1 MSVGYEKNNRMGGPV
16 KRFYDFGAFRIDA
29 NKRLLLK
36 DGETVP
42 LASKAF
48 DTLLVLV
55 ENRGE
60 LVTKDELMSRLWPD
74 TVVEEGSLTRNIYLL
89 RKALGEARGQNLY
102 IVTIPGQGYRFV
114 ADVCEISEEG
124 LDLRVTERTRTTIV
138 VSEEESEDRDE
149 QLLELPLGASTARA
163 ELPAPATAVRAL
175 AVSQTGGPSI
185 ARIVRHKPVIVIC
198 ALVVLAAAAI
208 AIWLYASN
216 GSRQADARLAGPTG
230 AMAITNLTTTGNV
243 VCAGVSPDGNYVA
256 YARADSL
263 QLSSLWIMHLATF
276 TGQIIIPP
284 AEVQYHTLTF
294 SPDGD
299 YIYYVMRENN
309 AAPRALYRVS
319 ILGGPSK
326 KLNGN
331 VETAVS
337 FSPDGSEIVYRRSI
351 GERRSAALFVSNAD
365 GTGEREIA
373 WIKHPDG
380 IGDPAWSPD
389 GKTIACAS
397 GHSAGGTNMYV
408 AHVPAEGGA
417 IKPVSSQKWR
427 WIGRIAWL
435 PDSSGLVMVASDSAA
450 APYQVWQ
457 LDYPSGEA
465 RKITNDSLHYN
476 NLSMSADANTLV
488 AMQRQ
493 LNSKVWAI
501 PADDASRAKEI
512 TFGSGGYGLKLSWT
526 PDGKIVYD
534 SSVNNSPS
542 ISIMEA
548 DGSKPKNLM
557 GDMTGRA
564 RPGSSTVSPDGRYI
578 IYSSDLTGTR
588 HIWRMNIDGS
598 NPVQLTDGAGEDQP
612 TCSPDGKWV
621 FYVSLSIGEPALWR
635 VSIEGGEPVRLIDT
649 FVSAHSVSP
658 DGKLIAALY
667 VDNETTWRLGV
678 FPVEGGKPAK
688 VFPNP
693 VQGTTAVRWTP
704 DGRNITY
711 SENPIGTSKIWI
723 QPLDGGPPRKFIEIE
738 TDRVF
743 DLEWSPDGRQLAC
756 IRGIWARNMVL
767 IKNFK

>member
-1 MSVGYEKNNRMGGPV
+1 MSVGFERDNKIDGPI

-36 DGETVP
+36 DGEPVP

-55 ENRGE
+55 ENRGQ
-60 LVTKDELMSRLWPD
+60 LVSKDELMSRLWPD

-89 RKALGEARGQNLY
+89 RKALGEARGQHLY
-102 IVTIPGQGYRFV
+102 IVTVPGQGYRFV
-114 ADVCEISEEG
+114 ADVCEISEEN
-124 LDLRVTERTRTTIV
+124 LDLRVTERTRTMIV
-138 VSEEESEDRDE
+138 VSEEEGEDGDE
-149 QLLELPLGASTARA
+149 EFLELP
-163 ELPAPATAVRAL
+163 PAPATGVRAL
-175 AVSQTGGPSI
+175 EVSRTAGPSTAGI
-185 ARIVRHKPVIVIC
+185 LRQKPVIIIC
-198 ALVVLAAAAI
+198 ALAVLAAVAI

-216 GSRQADARLAGPTG
+216 GSRQADTRLTGPPQG
-230 AMAITNLTTTGNV
+230 MAITNLTTTGNV

-263 QLSSLWIMHLATF
+263 QMSSLWIMQLSTF
-276 TGQIIIPP
+276 TGQMIIPP
-284 AEVQYHTLTF
+284 AEVQFHALTF

-299 YIYYVMRENN
+299 FIYYVMRENN

-337 FSPDGSEIVYRRSI
+337 FSPDGSQIVFRRSL
-351 GERRSAALFVSNAD
+351 GERRSAGLFVSNAD

-380 IGDPAWSPD
+380 IWDPAWSPD
-389 GKTIACAS
+389 GKTIVFAS
-397 GHSAGGTNMYV
+397 GNPSGGTKMYV
-408 AHVPAEGGA
+408 AHVPSEGGA
-417 IKPVSSQKWR
+417 ITPVSTQRWR
-427 WIGRIAWL
+427 WIGRMAWL
-435 PDSSGLVMVASDSAA
+435 PGSSGLVMVASDSAA

-465 RKITNDSLHYN
+465 RKITNDSLIYN
-476 NLSMSADANTLV
+476 NLSLSADGNTLV

-493 LNSKVWAI
+493 LNSKIWSV
-501 PADDASRAKEI
+501 PADDASRAKEV
-512 TFGSGGYGLKLSWT
+512 TFGMGGFGLKLSWT

-534 SSVNNSPS
+534 SSVNNTPS

-548 DGSKPKNLM
+548 DGSNPKNLM

-564 RPGSSTVSPDGRYI
+564 RPGASSVSPDGRYI
-578 IYSSDLTGTR
+578 VYSSDMTGTR

-598 NPVQLTDGAGEDQP
+598 NPVQLTDGAADEHP

-621 FYVSLSIGEPALWR
+621 FYINESIGEPALMR
-635 VSIEGGEPVRLIDT
+635 VSIDGGESVRIIDT
-649 FVSAHSVSP
+649 FVTAASVSP

-667 VDNETTWRLGV
+667 VDKENIWRLGV
-678 FPVEGGKPAK
+678 FPVEGGQPVK
-688 VFPNP
+688 VFPNS
-693 VQGTTAVRWTP
+693 VQGVTAVRWTP

-723 QPLDGGPPRKFIEIE
+723 QPLQGGPPRLFAEIE

-767 IKNFK
+767 IKNFR

>member
-1 MSVGYEKNNRMGGPV
+1 MSVGFEREDRVGGPI
-16 KRFYDFGAFRIDA
+16 KRFYDFARFRIDTT
-29 NKRLLLK
+29 KRLLLK
-36 DGETVP
+36 DGQTVQLTP
-42 LASKAF
+42 KAF
-48 DTLLVLV
+48 DTLLLLV
-55 ENRGE
+55 ENRGR
-60 LVTKDELMSRLWPD
+60 LVSKDELMSRLWPD

-102 IVTIPGQGYRFV
+102 IATVPGQGYQFV
-114 ADVCEISEEG
+114 ADVCEISEES

-138 VSEEESEDRDE
+138 VSEEETDDRDE
-149 QLLELPLGASTARA
+149 ELSAS
-163 ELPAPATAVRAL
+163 LPAPAVGVLRLEQAPPA
-175 AVSQTGGPSI
+175 SSSI
-185 ARIVRHKPVIVIC
+185 ARILSRKPVLVIC
-198 ALVVLAAAAI
+198 ALAVLAVI
-208 AIWLYASN
+208 AVVAWLYLSKE
-216 GSRQADARLAGPTG
+216 SRQSDAGPAR

-243 VCAGVSPDGNYVA
+243 VCAGISPDGNYVA
-256 YARADSL
+256 YARAESL
-263 QLSSLWIMHLATF
+263 QMSSLWIMQLSTF
-276 TGQIIIPP
+276 AGQMIIPP

-299 YIYYVMRENN
+299 YIYYVMRESN

-337 FSPDGSEIVYRRSI
+337 FSPDGSQIVYRRSD

-389 GKTIACAS
+389 GKTIAFGS
-397 GHSAGGTNMYV
+397 GHSSGGTNMYL
-408 AHVPAEGGA
+408 AHVPAEGGT
-417 IKPVSSQKWR
+417 IKPVTSQKWR

-435 PDSSGLVMVASDSAA
+435 PDSGGLVTVASDSAA

-476 NLSMSADANTLV
+476 NLSMSADATTLV

-501 PADDASRAKEI
+501 PAEDASRAKEI
-512 TFGSGGYGLKLSWT
+512 TFGMGGYGLKLSWT

-548 DGSKPKNLM
+548 DGSNPKNLM

-564 RPGSSTVSPDGRYI
+564 RPGSSSVSPDGRYI
-578 IYSSDLTGTR
+578 VFSSDLTGTR
-588 HIWRMNIDGS
+588 HIWRVNVDGS
-598 NPVQLTDGAGEDQP
+598 NPVRLTDGVGEEQP

-621 FYVSLSIGEPALWR
+621 FYTSLSIGEPALMR
-635 VSIEGGEPVRLIDT
+635 VSIDGGEAVKVIDS
-649 FVSAHSVSP
+649 FVSAASVSP

-667 VDNETTWRLGV
+667 VDKENTWRLAV
-678 FPVEGGKPAK
+678 FPFEGGEPEK
-688 VFPNP
+688 VFPNS
-693 VQGTTAVRWTP
+693 VQGVTAVRWTP

-723 QPLDGGPPRKFIEIE
+723 QPLDGGPPRKFIEID

-756 IRGIWARNMVL
+756 IRGIWARNIAL
-767 IKNFK
+767 IKNFR

>member
-1 MSVGYEKNNRMGGPV
+1 MSVGYERNNRMGGPV

-36 DGETVP
+36 DGEPVALT
-42 LASKAF
+42 SKAF

-60 LVTKDELMSRLWPD
+60 LVSKDELMSRLWPD

-89 RKALGEARGQNLY
+89 RKALGEARGQHLY

-114 ADVCEISEEG
+114 ADVCEISEES
-124 LDLRVTERTRTTIV
+124 LDLRVTERTRTMIV
-138 VSEEESEDRDE
+138 VSEEETEDRDE
-149 QLLELPLGASTARA
+149 ELLELPPAPNTARA
-163 ELPAPATAVRAL
+163 ELPAPAIGVQALEVSQAGRPSIVSRKPVIIICAL
-175 AVSQTGGPSI
+175 AV
-185 ARIVRHKPVIVIC
+185 
-198 ALVVLAAAAI
+198 LAALAA
-208 AIWLYASN
+208 AIWLYVSG
-216 GSRQADARLAGPTG
+216 GSRQAEAKLSGSAQG
-230 AMAITNLTTTGNV
+230 MAITNLTTTGNV

-256 YARADSL
+256 YARADNL
-263 QLSSLWIMHLATF
+263 KQSSLWIMQLATF
-276 TGQIIIPP
+276 TGQMIIPP
-284 AEVQYHTLTF
+284 AEVQFHALTF

-309 AAPRALYRVS
+309 AAPRALYRVP

-337 FSPDGSEIVYRRSI
+337 FSPDGSQIVYRRSI

-365 GTGEREIA
+365 GSGEREIA

-389 GKTIACAS
+389 GKTIVCAS
-397 GHSAGGTNMYV
+397 GHSTGGTNMYL
-408 AHVPAEGGA
+408 AHVPAEGGT
-417 IKPVSSQKWR
+417 IEPVSSQKWR
-427 WIGRIAWL
+427 WIGRLAWL

-450 APYQVWQ
+450 APYQVWR

-476 NLSMSADANTLV
+476 NLTMSADANTLV

-493 LNSKVWAI
+493 LNSKIWSI
-501 PADDASRAKEI
+501 PAEDASRAKEI
-512 TFGSGGYGLKLSWT
+512 TFGMGGYGLKLSWT

-534 SSVNNSPS
+534 SSVNNVPS

-548 DGSKPKNLM
+548 DGSNPKNLM

-564 RPGSSTVSPDGRYI
+564 RAGSSTVSPDGRYI

-598 NPVQLTDGAGEDQP
+598 NPVQLTDGVGEEHP
-612 TCSPDGKWV
+612 TCSPDGKSV

-635 VSIEGGEPVRLIDT
+635 VSIDGGEPVKLIDT
-649 FVSAHSVSP
+649 FVEAHEVSP
-658 DGKLIAALY
+658 DGKLIAALF
-667 VDNETTWRLGV
+667 VDNENIWRLGV

-723 QPLDGGPPRKFIEIE
+723 QPLDGGPPRKFAEIE
-738 TDRVF
+738 TDKVF

-756 IRGIWARNMVL
+756 IRGIWARNMAL
-767 IKNFK
+767 IKNFR